1 MLTVEFATAVVL
13 VVAAVPELFE
23 EVVGERDGATVV
35 RGVVVAVV
43 AAVPEV
49 VGTPAKDGKPRYVL
63 DIRPKTNEVVV
74 GPEAALEITQ
84 LAGSRYSWWSGNAR
98 FLKLSGKL

>member
-1 MLTVEFATAVVL
+1 MTVEFATAVVL

-23 EVVGERDGATVV
+23 EVVGQRDGATVE

-49 VGTPAKDGKPRYVL
+49 AGTPAKDGTAPQPAIVNVEQSLANKFL
-63 DIRPKTNEVVV
+63 IRPNS
-74 GPEAALEITQ
+74 L
-84 LAGSRYSWWSGNAR
+84 
-98 FLKLSGKL
+98 

>member
-1 MLTVEFATAVVL
+1 MSLTPLGEVVLTVELATAVVL

-43 AAVPEV
+43 VGELPNVGAALQLAIVKVEQSL
-49 VGTPAKDGKPRYVL
+49 ANKFL
-63 DIRPKTNEVVV
+63 IRPNS
-74 GPEAALEITQ
+74 L
-84 LAGSRYSWWSGNAR
+84 
-98 FLKLSGKL
+98 

>member
-1 MLTVEFATAVVL
+1 MTPLGEVVLTVEFVV
-13 VVAAVPELFE
+13 VAVPELFE

-49 VGTPAKDGKPRYVL
+49 VGAPAKDGTAPQPAIVNVEQSLANKFL
-63 DIRPKTNEVVV
+63 IRPNS
-74 GPEAALEITQ
+74 L
-84 LAGSRYSWWSGNAR
+84 
-98 FLKLSGKL
+98 

>member
-43 AAVPEV
+43 EV
-49 VGTPAKDGKPRYVL
+49 VAIVADVVGELPKFGTAPQPAIVKVEHSPANKFL
-63 DIRPKTNEVVV
+63 IRPNS
-74 GPEAALEITQ
+74 L
-84 LAGSRYSWWSGNAR
+84 
-98 FLKLSGKL
+98 

>member
-1 MLTVEFATAVVL
+1 MTPLGEVVLTVEL

-49 VGTPAKDGKPRYVL
+49 VGAPAKDGTAPQPV
-63 DIRPKTNEVVV
+63 IVNVE
-74 GPEAALEITQ
+74 Q
-84 LAGSRYSWWSGNAR
+84 SLANK
-98 FLKLSGKL
+98 FLILPNSL

>member
-35 RGVVVAVV
+35 RGVVVVVV
-43 AAVPEV
+43 AEVPEV
-49 VGTPAKDGKPRYVL
+49 VGAPAKDGTAPQPAIVNVEQSLANKFL
-63 DIRPKTNEVVV
+63 IRPNS
-74 GPEAALEITQ
+74 L
-84 LAGSRYSWWSGNAR
+84 
-98 FLKLSGKL
+98 

>member
-1 MLTVEFATAVVL
+1 MTPLGEVVLTVEL

-49 VGTPAKDGKPRYVL
+49 AGTPAKDGTAPQPAIV
-63 DIRPKTNEVVV
+63 NVE
-74 GPEAALEITQ
+74 Q
-84 LAGSRYSWWSGNAR
+84 SLANK
-98 FLKLSGKL
+98 FLILPNSL

>member
-23 EVVGERDGATVV
+23 EVVGERDGASVV

-43 AAVPEV
+43 AEV
-49 VGTPAKDGKPRYVL
+49 VGAPAKDGTAPQPAIV
-63 DIRPKTNEVVV
+63 NVE
-74 GPEAALEITQ
+74 Q
-84 LAGSRYSWWSGNAR
+84 SLANK
-98 FLKLSGKL
+98 FLILPNSL

>member
-1 MLTVEFATAVVL
+1 MLTVEFATAAVL

-43 AAVPEV
+43 ATVPEV
-49 VGTPAKDGKPRYVL
+49 VGAPAKDGTAPQPAIVNVEQSLANKFL
-63 DIRPKTNEVVV
+63 IRPNS
-74 GPEAALEITQ
+74 L
-84 LAGSRYSWWSGNAR
+84 
-98 FLKLSGKL
+98 

>member
-1 MLTVEFATAVVL
+1 MTVEFATAVVL

-43 AAVPEV
+43 AEVPEV
-49 VGTPAKDGKPRYVL
+49 VGAPAKDGTAPQPAIV
-63 DIRPKTNEVVV
+63 NVE
-74 GPEAALEITQ
+74 Q
-84 LAGSRYSWWSGNAR
+84 SLANK
-98 FLKLSGKL
+98 FLILPNSL

>member
-1 MLTVEFATAVVL
+1 MTPLGEVVLTVEFATAVVL

-49 VGTPAKDGKPRYVL
+49 AGAPAKDGTAPQPAIVNVEQSLANKFL
-63 DIRPKTNEVVV
+63 IRPNS
-74 GPEAALEITQ
+74 L
-84 LAGSRYSWWSGNAR
+84 
-98 FLKLSGKL
+98 